1 MNLVTVAELKEAW
14 RQKTNL
20 SCKKFQQEWP
30 DNAPKVE
37 DLNADE
43 LSSLV
48 LLTLYHTSRKDTK
61 YLTWTISEGGNRI
74 TIMGKGSSDG
84 LFIVSFCEQHG

>member
-1 MNLVTVAELKEAW
+1 MKLATVAELKEAW

-20 SCKKFQQEWP
+20 NCKKFQQEWP
-30 DNAPKVE
+30 DNTPKVE
-37 DLNADE
+37 GLNADE

-48 LLTLYHTSRKDTK
+48 LLTLYHTSRKNTE